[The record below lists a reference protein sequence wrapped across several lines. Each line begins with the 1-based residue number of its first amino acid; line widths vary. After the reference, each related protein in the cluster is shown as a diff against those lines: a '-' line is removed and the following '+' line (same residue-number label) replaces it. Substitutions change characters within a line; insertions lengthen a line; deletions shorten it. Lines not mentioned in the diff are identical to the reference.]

1 MTYVEAMNWMRYARK
16 AGSLNLGIRL
26 EHGFAMLATLLNNVH
41 GGKATF
47 DDFLPD
53 RGQKPEPK
61 EATPQDL
68 LALLQSV
75 KR

>member
-1 MTYVEAMNWMRYARK
+1 MRYARK
-16 AGSLNLGIRL
+16 TGSLNLGLRI

-47 DDFLPD
+47 DDFLPN
-53 RGQKPEPK
+53 REPRPEPK
-61 EATPQDL
+61 QATPQDL

>member
-1 MTYVEAMNWMRYARK
+1 
-16 AGSLNLGIRL
+16 
-26 EHGFAMLATLLNNVH
+26 MLATLLNNVH

>member
-1 MTYVEAMNWMRYARK
+1 MRYARK
-16 AGSLNLGIRL
+16 TGSLNLGIRI

-47 DDFLPD
+47 DDFLPSRD
-53 RGQKPEPK
+53 LKPDPK
-61 EATPQDL
+61 QATPQDL

>member
-1 MTYVEAMNWMRYARK
+1 MRYAK
-16 AGSLNLGIRL
+16 QKGSLNLGLRI
-26 EHGFAMLATLLNNVH
+26 EDGFALLATILNNLH
-41 GGKATF
+41 GGKAKF

-53 RGQKPEPK
+53 REPKPEPK
-61 EATPQDL
+61 PATPQDL

>member
-1 MTYVEAMNWMRYARK
+1 MRYARK
-16 AGSLNLGIRL
+16 TGSLNLGIRI
-26 EHGFAMLATLLNNVH
+26 EQGFALLATLLNNLH

-47 DDFLPD
+47 NDFIPD
-53 RGQKPEPK
+53 RGQKPRPK

>member
-1 MTYVEAMNWMRYARK
+1 MRYAQK
-16 AGSLNLGIRL
+16 AGSLNLGLRL

-47 DDFLPD
+47 EDFLPD

-61 EATPQDL
+61 AATPQDL